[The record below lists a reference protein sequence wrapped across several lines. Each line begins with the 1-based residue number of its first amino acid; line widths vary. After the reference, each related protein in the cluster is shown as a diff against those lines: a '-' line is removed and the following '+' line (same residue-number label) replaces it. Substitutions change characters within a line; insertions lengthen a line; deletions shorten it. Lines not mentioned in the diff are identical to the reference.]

1 MVRSKTVKPFVF
13 GVLAIALSAACN
25 PGHASVV
32 GGFDAARGGQD
43 SFSSSFGFLIP
54 IIQSAFPGTT
64 FSETSTL
71 NPTFLSNVD
80 VLFLGS
86 VKSGAGGSQM
96 AVNPLSGAEQ
106 TAMVNFVLGGGSALL
121 FVDNSDFAA
130 GNNSFISPFGVTVS
144 GAITGGPI
152 ATVTNPPAHPTTN
165 GPFGI
170 VSIFQTG
177 VPGASLSLGP
187 NAVSLATLSVGGGIA
202 LAVIDLGVLGP
213 GSGGV
218 VVVVDTNVLESPH
231 INNPAIQNRELVLNA
246 LAFGNLDMDTDT
258 DNDGVADSLDNCPT
272 VFNPGQEQTGNNE
285 GGPFGDACVDP
296 SVRLPDDLNIGANPI
311 IGAKTKFGSGV
322 TIGDN
327 FMAGTKVMVSKD
339 VTLGDNVTLGDKTKI
354 EKNAILGSDCTLGE
368 DVKIKSD
375 VVIGDRC
382 QIGDNTIVEEGAMLG
397 DDVTLGNN
405 VTIGAGVNVGNNV
418 TVGDGITVSSD
429 LPDGTTLP

>member
-1 MVRSKTVKPFVF
+1 M
-13 GVLAIALSAACN
+13 
-25 PGHASVV
+25 
-32 GGFDAARGGQD
+32 
-43 SFSSSFGFLIP
+43 
-54 IIQSAFPGTT
+54 
-64 FSETSTL
+64 
-71 NPTFLSNVD
+71 
-80 VLFLGS
+80 
-86 VKSGAGGSQM
+86 
-96 AVNPLSGAEQ
+96 
-106 TAMVNFVLGGGSALL
+106 
-121 FVDNSDFAA
+121 
-130 GNNSFISPFGVTVS
+130 
-144 GAITGGPI
+144 
-152 ATVTNPPAHPTTN
+152 
-165 GPFGI
+165 
-170 VSIFQTG
+170 
-177 VPGASLSLGP
+177 SLGP

-202 LAVIDLGVLGP
+202 LAVIDPGVLGP

-246 LAFGNLDMDTDT
+246 LAFGNLDIDTDT

-339 VTLGDNVTLGDKTKI
+339 VTLGDNVTLTKI